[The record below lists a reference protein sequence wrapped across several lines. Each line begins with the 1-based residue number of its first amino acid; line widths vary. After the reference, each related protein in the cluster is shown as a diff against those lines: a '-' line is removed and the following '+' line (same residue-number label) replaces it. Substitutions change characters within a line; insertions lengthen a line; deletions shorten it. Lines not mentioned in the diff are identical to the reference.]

1 MKKEKAEFLNIYI
14 HEALDFYLAITR
26 DNDDLI
32 EITEN
37 EKNKYHESVFVFIF
51 QNFIDELKENIRT
64 YEDIS
69 VVQDYVLVCF
79 PGIDNE
85 VYFHEDENKWIIERG
100 FEVHYLL
107 CLKKTIEKYINEIQ
121 ACMLLNDVV
130 WYGTTLRNYF
140 DKEIANLYK
149 LDASEVI
156 VSETIVNE
164 SKKDDRFEFDRL
176 KAECD
181 LLSQPVEKIKLIH
194 SRLFDFEQWQLKH
207 DKLIHDRDF
216 GSYYEL
222 TAKYYQDFE
231 TLCAIELKRIE
242 KLIEIEK
249 RIVSIPVVKTEIH
262 PEPKPYKWTMT
273 DTDFLELFTAL
284 YQNECIERNDGK
296 ALTRKELIEYFQV
309 LLGLDI
315 KSLESKLSKA
325 GNRNEKTPFLDDLK
339 SAFEIFV
346 EQKEKKLLKRK

>member
-149 LDASEVI
+149 LDASEV
-156 VSETIVNE
+156 
-164 SKKDDRFEFDRL
+164 SKGQNIMSYFVPKLFNTNDKRSLRF
-176 KAECD
+176 
-181 LLSQPVEKIKLIH
+181 
-194 SRLFDFEQWQLKH
+194 
-207 DKLIHDRDF
+207 
-216 GSYYEL
+216 
-222 TAKYYQDFE
+222 
-231 TLCAIELKRIE
+231 
-242 KLIEIEK
+242 
-249 RIVSIPVVKTEIH
+249 
-262 PEPKPYKWTMT
+262 
-273 DTDFLELFTAL
+273 
-284 YQNECIERNDGK
+284 
-296 ALTRKELIEYFQV
+296 
-309 LLGLDI
+309 
-315 KSLESKLSKA
+315 
-325 GNRNEKTPFLDDLK
+325 
-339 SAFEIFV
+339 
-346 EQKEKKLLKRK
+346 